1 MKKMFYVVLIFV
13 LVSLA
18 FGAGYIIGEIKVSKA
33 RLKSDIML
41 ALPTYGALVEG
52 KTERARHFLAVQL
65 LARSEMFRVISKHPL
80 YLFTYKHRVPSDKDF
95 ETVLLDL
102 KSRKGDIERDAS
114 GF

>member
-1 MKKMFYVVLIFV
+1 
-13 LVSLA
+13 
-18 FGAGYIIGEIKVSKA
+18 
-33 RLKSDIML
+33 
-41 ALPTYGALVEG
+41 
-52 KTERARHFLAVQL
+52 
-65 LARSEMFRVISKHPL
+65 MFRVISKHPL